1 MGVKLVMIGWLFPGQ
16 GSQYVGMGLD
26 LKENSEKAK
35 EYFDISNEIMN
46 CDIQSI
52 IFNGPEELLKK
63 TEYTQPAIYIVSVI
77 TGYLL
82 IDKGLKPTALAG
94 HSLGEYSALAIG
106 GAFDFATGLKLVKS
120 RSENMANAGM
130 EKSGTMAALV
140 GLDDET
146 VINLCKYY
154 EGNGVVVPAN
164 FNSPGQVVISGNIN
178 AVEWVIKSSKDAG
191 ARMAVELNV
200 SGAFHSPLMSPA
212 RENLAEMINS
222 LEISNTV
229 YPVFTNVD
237 AKPVTKAIDIKS
249 SLIQQ
254 LENPVLWAKSILEMK
269 SKGINHFIE
278 VGPGKVL
285 QGLNKRIDRSIISQG
300 VDSITKLEQ
309 INV

>member
-1 MGVKLVMIGWLFPGQ
+1 MIGWLFPGQ

-63 TEYTQPAIYIVSVI
+63 TEHTQPAIYIVSVI

-82 IDKGLKPTALAG
+82 IDKGLKPTVLAG

-106 GAFDFATGLKLVKS
+106 GAFDFTTGLKLVKS

-146 VINLCKYY
+146 VINLCKSY

-178 AVEWVIKSSKDAG
+178 AVEWAIKSSKDAG

-222 LEISNTV
+222 LEISDTV

-269 SKGINHFIE
+269 NKGINHFIE

-309 INV
+309 IDV

>member
-26 LKENSEKAK
+26 LKEKSEKAK

-106 GAFDFATGLKLVKS
+106 GAFDFTTGLKLVKS

-146 VINLCKYY
+146 VINLCKSY

-178 AVEWVIKSSKDAG
+178 AVEWAIKSSKDAG

-222 LEISNTV
+222 LEISDTV

-269 SKGINHFIE
+269 NKGINHFIE

-309 INV
+309 IDV

>member
-1 MGVKLVMIGWLFPGQ
+1 MIGWLFPGQ
-16 GSQYVGMGLD
+16 GSQNVGMGLD

-35 EYFDISNEIMN
+35 EYFDRANEIMN
-46 CDIQSI
+46 CDFQSI

-63 TEYTQPAIYIVSVI
+63 TEHTQPAIYIVSVI

-106 GAFDFATGLKLVKS
+106 GAFDFTTGLKLVKA
-120 RSENMANAGM
+120 RSENMANAGL
-130 EKSGTMAALV
+130 EKKGTMAALV

-146 VINLCKYY
+146 VMNLCQSY

-164 FNSPGQVVISGNIN
+164 FNSPGQVVISGNID
-178 AVEWVIKSSKDAG
+178 AVEWIIKSSKDAG

-222 LEISNTV
+222 LEISDTV

-237 AKPVTKAIDIKS
+237 AKPVTKDIDIKS
-249 SLIQQ
+249 SLIRQ

-269 SKGINHFIE
+269 SKGIKHFIE

-285 QGLNKRIDRSIISQG
+285 QGLNKRIDRSIKSQG
-300 VDSITKLEQ
+300 VDSIIKLEQ

>member
-1 MGVKLVMIGWLFPGQ
+1 MIGWLFPGQ
-16 GSQYVGMGLD
+16 GSQNVGMGLD

-35 EYFDISNEIMN
+35 EYFNRANEIMN
-46 CDIQSI
+46 CDFQSI

-63 TEYTQPAIYIVSVI
+63 TEHTQPAIYIVSVI

-106 GAFDFATGLKLVKS
+106 GAFDFTTGLKLVKS

-130 EKSGTMAALV
+130 EKKGTMAALV

-146 VINLCKYY
+146 VINLCKSY

-178 AVEWVIKSSKDAG
+178 AVEWAITSSKDAG

-222 LEISNTV
+222 LEISDTV

-237 AKPVTKAIDIKS
+237 AKPVTKDIDIKS
-249 SLIQQ
+249 SLIRQ

-269 SKGINHFIE
+269 SKGIKHFIE

-285 QGLNKRIDRSIISQG
+285 QGLFKKVDRGIPTSSASFE
-300 VDSITKLEQ
+300 V
-309 INV
+309 

>member
-1 MGVKLVMIGWLFPGQ
+1 M
-16 GSQYVGMGLD
+16 
-26 LKENSEKAK
+26 
-35 EYFDISNEIMN
+35 
-46 CDIQSI
+46 
-52 IFNGPEELLKK
+52 
-63 TEYTQPAIYIVSVI
+63 
-77 TGYLL
+77 GYLL

-106 GAFDFATGLKLVKS
+106 GAFDFTTGLKLVKA
-120 RSENMANAGM
+120 RSENMANAGV
-130 EKSGTMAALV
+130 EKKGTMAALV

-146 VINLCKYY
+146 VMNLCRSY

-178 AVEWVIKSSKDAG
+178 AVEWVIKSSKNAG

-237 AKPVTKAIDIKS
+237 AKPVTKDIDIKS
-249 SLIQQ
+249 SLIRQ

-285 QGLNKRIDRSIISQG
+285 QGLNKRIDRSIKSQG

>member
-1 MGVKLVMIGWLFPGQ
+1 MIGWLFPGQ

-106 GAFDFATGLKLVKS
+106 GAFDFTTGLKLVKS

-146 VINLCKYY
+146 VINLCKSY

-178 AVEWVIKSSKDAG
+178 AVEWLIKSSRDAG

-222 LEISNTV
+222 LEISDTV

-269 SKGINHFIE
+269 NKGINHFIE

-309 INV
+309 IDV

>member
-16 GSQYVGMGLD
+16 GSQKVGMGLD

-35 EYFDISNEIMN
+35 EYFDRANEIMN
-46 CDIQSI
+46 CDFQSI

-106 GAFDFATGLKLVKS
+106 GAFDFATGLKLVKA
-120 RSENMANAGM
+120 RSENMANAGL
-130 EKSGTMAALV
+130 KKKGTMAALV
-140 GLDDET
+140 GLDDKT
-146 VINLCKYY
+146 VMNLCQSY
-154 EGNGVVVPAN
+154 EGDGVVVPAN

-222 LEISNTV
+222 LEISDTV

-269 SKGINHFIE
+269 NKGINHFIE

-309 INV
+309 IDV

>member
-1 MGVKLVMIGWLFPGQ
+1 MTGWLFPGQ

-26 LKENSEKAK
+26 LRENSEKAK
-35 EYFDISNEIMN
+35 EYFDRANEIMN
-46 CDIQSI
+46 CDFQSI

-63 TEYTQPAIYIVSVI
+63 TEHTQPAIYIVSVI

-106 GAFDFATGLKLVKS
+106 GAFDFTTGLKLVKA
-120 RSENMANAGM
+120 RSENMANAGV
-130 EKSGTMAALV
+130 EKKGTMAALV

-146 VINLCKYY
+146 VINLCKSY

-164 FNSPGQVVISGNIN
+164 FNSPGQVVVSGNIN
-178 AVEWVIKSSKDAG
+178 AVEWVIKSSKDVG

-222 LEISNTV
+222 LEISDTV

-237 AKPVTKAIDIKS
+237 AKPVTKDIDIKS
-249 SLIQQ
+249 SLIRQ
-254 LENPVLWAKSILEMK
+254 LENPVQWAKSILDMK
-269 SKGINHFIE
+269 SKGMNHFIE

-309 INV
+309 IDV

>member
-1 MGVKLVMIGWLFPGQ
+1 MGVKLDMIGWLFPGQ

-26 LKENSEKAK
+26 LKEHSEKAK
-35 EYFDISNEIMN
+35 KYFDISNEIMN

-82 IDKGLKPTALAG
+82 IEKGLKPTALAG

-106 GAFDFATGLKLVKS
+106 GAFDFTTGLKLVKS
-120 RSENMANAGM
+120 RSENMANAGI

-140 GLDDET
+140 GLDDKT
-146 VINLCKYY
+146 VTNLCKSY

-222 LEISNTV
+222 LEISDTV

-269 SKGINHFIE
+269 SKGINNFIE

-285 QGLNKRIDRSIISQG
+285 QGLNRRIDRYIISQG

-309 INV
+309 IDV

>member
-106 GAFDFATGLKLVKS
+106 GAFDFTTGLKLVKS

-146 VINLCKYY
+146 VINLCKSY

-178 AVEWVIKSSKDAG
+178 AVEWAITSSKDAG

-222 LEISNTV
+222 LEISDTV

-269 SKGINHFIE
+269 NKGVNHFIE

-309 INV
+309 IDV

>member
-1 MGVKLVMIGWLFPGQ
+1 MIGWLFPGQ

-106 GAFDFATGLKLVKS
+106 GAFDFTTGLKLVKS

-146 VINLCKYY
+146 VINLCKSY

-178 AVEWVIKSSKDAG
+178 AVEWAIKSSKDAG

-222 LEISNTV
+222 LEISDTV

-269 SKGINHFIE
+269 NKGINHFIE

>member
-1 MGVKLVMIGWLFPGQ
+1 MIGWLFPGQ

-106 GAFDFATGLKLVKS
+106 GAFDFTTGLKLVKS

-140 GLDDET
+140 GLNDET
-146 VINLCKYY
+146 VINLCKSY

-178 AVEWVIKSSKDAG
+178 AVEWVIKSSRDAG

-222 LEISNTV
+222 LEISDTV

-269 SKGINHFIE
+269 KKGINHFIE

-300 VDSITKLEQ
+300 VDSITKLKQ
-309 INV
+309 IDV

>member
-1 MGVKLVMIGWLFPGQ
+1 MIGWLFPGQ

-106 GAFDFATGLKLVKS
+106 GAFDFTTGLKLVKS

-146 VINLCKYY
+146 VINLCKSY

-178 AVEWVIKSSKDAG
+178 AVEWVIKSSRDAG

-222 LEISNTV
+222 LEISDTV

-269 SKGINHFIE
+269 NKGINHFIE

-300 VDSITKLEQ
+300 VDSITKLEK
-309 INV
+309 IDV

>member
-1 MGVKLVMIGWLFPGQ
+1 MGVKLVMIGWVFPGQ

-52 IFNGPEELLKK
+52 IFNGPKELLKK

-106 GAFDFATGLKLVKS
+106 GAFDFTTGLKLVKS

-130 EKSGTMAALV
+130 EKNGTMAALV

-146 VINLCKYY
+146 VINLCKSY

-178 AVEWVIKSSKDAG
+178 AVEWVIKSSRDAG
-191 ARMAVELNV
+191 AKMAVELNV

-222 LEISNTV
+222 LEISDTV

-269 SKGINHFIE
+269 NKGINHFIE

-309 INV
+309 IDV

>member
-1 MGVKLVMIGWLFPGQ
+1 MIGWLFPGQ
-16 GSQYVGMGLD
+16 GSQNVGMGLD

-35 EYFDISNEIMN
+35 EYFDRANEIMN
-46 CDIQSI
+46 CDFQSI

-63 TEYTQPAIYIVSVI
+63 TEHTQPAIYIVSVI

-106 GAFDFATGLKLVKS
+106 GAFDFTTGLKLVKA
-120 RSENMANAGM
+120 RSENMANAGV
-130 EKSGTMAALV
+130 EKKGTMAALV

-146 VINLCKYY
+146 VMNLCRSY

-164 FNSPGQVVISGNIN
+164 FNSPGQVVISGSID

-222 LEISNTV
+222 LEISDTV

-237 AKPVTKAIDIKS
+237 AKPVTKDIDIKS
-249 SLIQQ
+249 SLIRQ

-269 SKGINHFIE
+269 SKGINNFIE

-309 INV
+309 IDV

>member
-106 GAFDFATGLKLVKS
+106 GAFDFTTGLKLVKS

-146 VINLCKYY
+146 VINLCKSY

-178 AVEWVIKSSKDAG
+178 AVEWAIKSSKDAG

-222 LEISNTV
+222 LEISDTV

-269 SKGINHFIE
+269 NKGINHFIE

-309 INV
+309 IDV

>member
-1 MGVKLVMIGWLFPGQ
+1 MIGWLFPGQ

-82 IDKGLKPTALAG
+82 IDKGLRPTALAG

-106 GAFDFATGLKLVKS
+106 GAFDFTTGLKLVKS

-146 VINLCKYY
+146 VINLCKSY

-178 AVEWVIKSSKDAG
+178 AVEWAIKSSKDAG

-222 LEISNTV
+222 LEISDTV

-309 INV
+309 IDV

>member
-26 LKENSEKAK
+26 LKQNSEKAK
-35 EYFDISNEIMN
+35 EYFNISNEIMN

-106 GAFDFATGLKLVKS
+106 GAFDFTTGLKLVKS

-146 VINLCKYY
+146 VMSLCKSYQ
-154 EGNGVVVPAN
+154 GNGVVVPAN

-178 AVEWVIKSSKDAG
+178 AVEWVIKSSRDAG

-237 AKPVTKAIDIKS
+237 ARPVTKAIDIRG

-269 SKGINHFIE
+269 DKGINHFIE

-309 INV
+309 IDV

>member
-1 MGVKLVMIGWLFPGQ
+1 MIGWLFPGQ

-26 LKENSEKAK
+26 LKEKSEKAK

-106 GAFDFATGLKLVKS
+106 GAFDFTTGLKLVKS

-146 VINLCKYY
+146 VINLCKSY

-178 AVEWVIKSSKDAG
+178 AVEWAIKSSKDAG

-222 LEISNTV
+222 LEISDTV

-269 SKGINHFIE
+269 NKGINHFIE

-309 INV
+309 IDV

>member
-1 MGVKLVMIGWLFPGQ
+1 MIGWLFPGQ
-16 GSQYVGMGLD
+16 GSQSVGMGLD
-26 LKENSEKAK
+26 LKENSKKAK

-52 IFNGPEELLKK
+52 IFNGPEELLKR

-106 GAFDFATGLKLVKS
+106 GAFDFNTGLKLVKS
-120 RSENMANAGM
+120 RSENMANAGI

-146 VINLCKYY
+146 VMNLCQSY

-222 LEISNTV
+222 LEISDTV

-237 AKPVTKAIDIKS
+237 AKPVTKAIDIKD
-249 SLIQQ
+249 SLIRQ

-269 SKGINHFIE
+269 NEGINHFIE

-285 QGLNKRIDRSIISQG
+285 QGLNKRIDRSIISQS
-300 VDSITKLEQ
+300 VDSITRLEK
-309 INV
+309 IDV

>member
-1 MGVKLVMIGWLFPGQ
+1 MTGWLFPGQ

-106 GAFDFATGLKLVKS
+106 GAFDFTTGLKLVKS

-146 VINLCKYY
+146 VINLCKSY

-164 FNSPGQVVISGNIN
+164 FNSPGQVVISGSID

-222 LEISNTV
+222 LEISDTV

-237 AKPVTKAIDIKS
+237 AKPVTKASDIKD
-249 SLIQQ
+249 SLIRQ

-269 SKGINHFIE
+269 NKGINHFIE

-300 VDSITKLEQ
+300 VDSITKLEK
-309 INV
+309 IDV

>member
-1 MGVKLVMIGWLFPGQ
+1 MIGWLFPGQ

-106 GAFDFATGLKLVKS
+106 GAFDFTTGLKLVKS

-146 VINLCKYY
+146 VINLCKSY

-164 FNSPGQVVISGNIN
+164 FNSPGQVVISGSID

-222 LEISNTV
+222 LEISDTV

-269 SKGINHFIE
+269 NKGINHFIE

-309 INV
+309 IDV

>member
-16 GSQYVGMGLD
+16 GSQNVGMGLD
-26 LKENSEKAK
+26 LKNNSEKAE

-63 TEYTQPAIYIVSVI
+63 TEHTQPAIYIVSVI

-82 IDKGLKPTALAG
+82 IDKGLKPAALAG

-106 GAFDFATGLKLVKS
+106 GAFDFNTGLKLVKS

-130 EKSGTMAALV
+130 EKNGTMAALV

-146 VINLCKYY
+146 VINLCKSYD
-154 EGNGVVVPAN
+154 GSGVVVPAN

-178 AVEWVIKSSKDAG
+178 AVEWVIKSSKNAG

-222 LEISNTV
+222 LEISDTV

-237 AKPVTKAIDIKS
+237 AKPVTKANDIKR
-249 SLIQQ
+249 SLIRQ

-269 SKGINHFIE
+269 NKGINHFIE

-300 VDSITKLEQ
+300 VDSIAKLEK
-309 INV
+309 IDV

>member
-1 MGVKLVMIGWLFPGQ
+1 
-16 GSQYVGMGLD
+16 
-26 LKENSEKAK
+26 
-35 EYFDISNEIMN
+35 MN

-106 GAFDFATGLKLVKS
+106 GAFDFTTGLKLVKS

-146 VINLCKYY
+146 VMNLCQSY

-178 AVEWVIKSSKDAG
+178 AVEWAIKSSKDAG

-222 LEISNTV
+222 LEISDTV

-309 INV
+309 IDV

>member
-1 MGVKLVMIGWLFPGQ
+1 MIGWLFPGQ

-52 IFNGPEELLKK
+52 IFNGPGELLKK

-106 GAFDFATGLKLVKS
+106 GAFDFTTGLKLVKS
-120 RSENMANAGM
+120 RSKNMANAGK

-146 VINLCKYY
+146 VINLCKSY

-178 AVEWVIKSSKDAG
+178 AVEWAIKSSKDAG

-222 LEISNTV
+222 LEISDTV

-269 SKGINHFIE
+269 NKGINHFIE

-309 INV
+309 IDV

>member
-1 MGVKLVMIGWLFPGQ
+1 MTGWLFPGQ

-26 LKENSEKAK
+26 LRENSEKAK

-46 CDIQSI
+46 YDIQSI
-52 IFNGPEELLKK
+52 IFSGPEELLKK
-63 TEYTQPAIYIVSVI
+63 TENTQPAIYIVSVI

-106 GAFDFATGLKLVKS
+106 GAFDFTTGLKLVKS

-146 VINLCKYY
+146 VINLCKSY

-164 FNSPGQVVISGNIN
+164 FNSPGQVVVSGNIN
-178 AVEWVIKSSKDAG
+178 AVEWVIKSSKDVG

-222 LEISNTV
+222 LEISDTV

-237 AKPVTKAIDIKS
+237 AKPVTKDIDIKN
-249 SLIQQ
+249 SLIRQ

-285 QGLNKRIDRSIISQG
+285 QGLNKRIDRSIKSQG

>member
-16 GSQYVGMGLD
+16 GSQNVGMGLD

-63 TEYTQPAIYIVSVI
+63 TEHTQPAIYIVSVI

-106 GAFDFATGLKLVKS
+106 GAFDFNTGLKLVKS
-120 RSENMANAGM
+120 RSENMATAGM
-130 EKSGTMAALV
+130 EKNGTMAALV

-146 VINLCKYY
+146 VMNLCKSY

-178 AVEWVIKSSKDAG
+178 AVEWVIKSSKNAG

-212 RENLAEMINS
+212 RENLADMINS
-222 LEISNTV
+222 LEISNTI

-237 AKPVTKAIDIKS
+237 AKPVTEAIDIKN
-249 SLIQQ
+249 SLIRQ

-269 SKGINHFIE
+269 NKGINHFIE

-300 VDSITKLEQ
+300 VDSITKLEK
-309 INV
+309 IDV

>member
-1 MGVKLVMIGWLFPGQ
+1 MGVKLVMISWLFPGQ

-82 IDKGLKPTALAG
+82 IDRGLKPTALAG

-106 GAFDFATGLKLVKS
+106 GAFDFTTGLKLVKS

-140 GLDDET
+140 GLDDKA
-146 VINLCKYY
+146 VINLCKSYK
-154 EGNGVVVPAN
+154 GNGVVVPAN

-178 AVEWVIKSSKDAG
+178 AVEWAIKSSKDAG
-191 ARMAVELNV
+191 ARMSVELNV

-249 SLIQQ
+249 SLIRQ

-309 INV
+309 IDV

>member
-1 MGVKLVMIGWLFPGQ
+1 MIGWLFPGQ

-106 GAFDFATGLKLVKS
+106 GAFDFTTGLKLVKS

-146 VINLCKYY
+146 VISLCKSY

-164 FNSPGQVVISGNIN
+164 FNSPGQVVISGNNN
-178 AVEWVIKSSKDAG
+178 AVEWVIKSSRDAG
-191 ARMAVELNV
+191 AKMAVELNV

-222 LEISNTV
+222 LEISDTV

-269 SKGINHFIE
+269 KKGINHFIE

-309 INV
+309 IDV

>member
-1 MGVKLVMIGWLFPGQ
+1 MIGWLFPGQ
-16 GSQYVGMGLD
+16 GSQNVGMGLD

-35 EYFDISNEIMN
+35 EYFDRANEIMN
-46 CDIQSI
+46 CDFQSI

-63 TEYTQPAIYIVSVI
+63 TEHTQPAIYIVSVI

-106 GAFDFATGLKLVKS
+106 GAFDFTTGLKLVKA
-120 RSENMANAGM
+120 RSENMANAGVGN
-130 EKSGTMAALV
+130 KGTMAALV

-146 VINLCKYY
+146 VMNLCRSY

-222 LEISNTV
+222 LEISDTV

-237 AKPVTKAIDIKS
+237 AKPVTKDIDIKS
-249 SLIQQ
+249 SLIRQ

-309 INV
+309 IDV

>member
-1 MGVKLVMIGWLFPGQ
+1 MIGWLFPGQ

-106 GAFDFATGLKLVKS
+106 GAFDFTTGLKLVKF

-146 VINLCKYY
+146 VIKLCKSY

-178 AVEWVIKSSKDAG
+178 AVKWAIKSSKDAG

-222 LEISNTV
+222 LEISDTV

-269 SKGINHFIE
+269 NKGVNHFIE

-285 QGLNKRIDRSIISQG
+285 QGLNKRIDRYIISQG

-309 INV
+309 IDV

>member
-16 GSQYVGMGLD
+16 GSQNVGMGLD

-35 EYFDISNEIMN
+35 EYFDRANEIMN
-46 CDIQSI
+46 CDFQSI

-63 TEYTQPAIYIVSVI
+63 TEHTQPAIYIVSVI

-106 GAFDFATGLKLVKS
+106 GAFDFTTGLKLVKA
-120 RSENMANAGM
+120 RSENMANAGV
-130 EKSGTMAALV
+130 EKKGTMAALV

-146 VINLCKYY
+146 VMNLCRSY

-164 FNSPGQVVISGNIN
+164 FNSPGQVVISGSID

-191 ARMAVELNV
+191 ARMAVKLNV

-222 LEISNTV
+222 LEISDTV

-237 AKPVTKAIDIKS
+237 AKPVTKDIDIKS
-249 SLIQQ
+249 SLIRQ

-269 SKGINHFIE
+269 SKGINNFIE

-309 INV
+309 IDV